1 MTSTVVGAG
10 PPLAI
15 GSAFA
20 QQYKNSA
27 FETRFSTNLP
37 TVQVEIIPLKLKTSK
52 IIDDCTNF

>member
-20 QQYKNSA
+20 QQYKNSKAITVVFFGDGA
-27 FETRFSTNLP
+27 FWGGFST
-37 TVQVEIIPLKLKTSK
+37 IKMYRTSR
-52 IIDDCTNF
+52 